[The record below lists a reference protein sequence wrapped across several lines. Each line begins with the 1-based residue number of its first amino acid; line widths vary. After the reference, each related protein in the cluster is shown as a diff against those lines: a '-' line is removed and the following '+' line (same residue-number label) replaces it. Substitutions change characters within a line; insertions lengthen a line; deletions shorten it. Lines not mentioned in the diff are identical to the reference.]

1 MVHFTTQKIKLP
13 HLTTKIRSISR
24 NAIGGFLLDG
34 GEGRQNS
41 YHGIDDYINTT
52 GRSPYKNQVQGTGL
66 ADKIGG
72 VLRNLNLNK
81 NPSKPRVKNI
91 QMSL

>member
-1 MVHFTTQKIKLP
+1 MVHFSTQKIKLP

-34 GEGRQNS
+34 GIGHQNS

-52 GRSPYKNQVQGTGL
+52 SRSPYKNQVQGTGL

-81 NPSKPRVKNI
+81 TTHKPRVKNI